1 MEITQIYDVVN
12 SVVSQAMGTTEL
24 TAVDTQSLISLGNAV
39 LSSSVNTECFLNTLI
54 QRIGRTIISFREYK
68 SMFGDLV
75 RNNFEWGAILQK
87 LKTSMP
93 VATADQSYNL
103 TDGASVDMY
112 KVAKPKVNQKL
123 FVTETPYQ
131 LYVTIQRVHLKEAF
145 LSAENMSA
153 FIASIFGEVQNKI
166 ELSYED
172 LGRTALNNFIAETS
186 TSSNRAVNLLS
197 TYNSLA
203 GTKLTVNQALIN
215 PDFLRWSVGHIKL
228 YSRKM
233 RSMSTLY
240 NDGTETRHTPIDYQ
254 RLYVISDFETQLETV
269 TQYAAFNEGYIKLEG
284 FRDVPFW
291 QSAQSPYDISIKRSS
306 DGTTTNINNIVACL
320 FDLEALGIYKQEEW
334 TSTTPFNSAGG
345 YFNTYWHLKQ
355 LYFNDLS
362 ENFVYFYLEEPED
375 PVDPDEPSGDE

>member
-1 MEITQIYDVVN
+1 MDANQIYGVVN
-12 SVVSQAMGTTEL
+12 SVVSQALGTNAL
-24 TAVDTQSLISLGNAV
+24 TAVDTQGLISLGNTI
-39 LSSSVNTECFLNTLI
+39 LSSSNNTECFLNTLI
-54 QRIGRTIISFREYK
+54 QRIGRTIISFRQYK

-75 RNNFEWGAILQK
+75 RNNFEWGAIVQK

-93 VATADQSYNL
+93 TVTADESYGL
-103 TDGASVDMY
+103 VDGTSVDMY

-131 LYVTIQRVHLKEAF
+131 IYVTIQRTHLKEAF

-153 FIASIFGEVQNKI
+153 FIASVFGEVQNKI
-166 ELSYED
+166 ELSFED

-186 TSSNRAVNLLS
+186 TASNRAINLLAEYKKLVS
-197 TYNSLA
+197 TS
-203 GTKLTVNQALIN
+203 TLTPATALMD
-215 PDFLRWSVGHIKL
+215 PDFLRWAVGHIKL

-233 RSMSTLY
+233 KSMSTLY
-240 NDGTETRHTPIDYQ
+240 NDGTETRHTPTEFQ

-269 TQYAAFNEGYIKLEG
+269 TQYAAFNVNYIKLDG

-291 QSAQSPYDISIKRSS
+291 QAAQSPYSINITRAS
-306 DGTTTNINNIVACL
+306 DGESKTIDNIVACL
-320 FDLEALGIYKQEEW
+320 FDLDALGIYKQEEW
-334 TSTTPFNSAGG
+334 VSTTPFNSAGG

-362 ENFVYFYLEEPED
+362 ENFVYFYLGE
-375 PVDPDEPSGDE
+375 